1 MLKNVPKILNWIEIG
16 TDRSLNQVIQ
26 YLIQNCIWKKI
37 NSLDCTSRFLDSV
50 LKMKAYQAL
59 VVMFI
64 YLVNGQ
70 KVRDMWYRST
80 EYTRVSQ
87 VWPDSCAF
95 PCRAVDETYQSLE
108 IGSVGKPCPNPLPLD
123 YDLSHDISS
132 GILVQKPCDL
142 EEVCNKCFIS
152 AKIN

>member
-1 MLKNVPKILNWIEIG
+1 
-16 TDRSLNQVIQ
+16 
-26 YLIQNCIWKKI
+26 
-37 NSLDCTSRFLDSV
+37 
-50 LKMKAYQAL
+50 MKAYQAL
-59 VVMFI
+59 FFMFL

-80 EYTRVSQ
+80 EHTRVSA

-123 YDLSHDISS
+123 YDLSSDISS

-142 EEVCNKCFIS
+142 EEVWVILLISTKS
-152 AKIN
+152 AKINFTVYVCTTSNAIQSKTFGYFFKWFLFSCRKLQFVPTVFVRRTKM

>member
-1 MLKNVPKILNWIEIG
+1 M
-16 TDRSLNQVIQ
+16 
-26 YLIQNCIWKKI
+26 
-37 NSLDCTSRFLDSV
+37 FL
-50 LKMKAYQAL
+50 
-59 VVMFI
+59 

-80 EYTRVSQ
+80 EHTRVSA

-123 YDLSHDISS
+123 YDLSSDISS
-132 GILVQKPCDL
+132 GILVQKPCDV
-142 EEVCNKCFIS
+142 EEV
-152 AKIN
+152 